1 MGMTGKVE
9 VVRSFQFQSGIVL
22 EQGPGFSQAVGT
34 KEIGRI
40 VSILRL
46 FQLWY
51 RSLVGYAE

>member
-1 MGMTGKVE
+1 MTGKVE

-22 EQGPGFSQAVGT
+22 EQGPGFSQAVGK

-51 RSLVGYAE
+51 RGLVGYAE